1 MYYRNTPLVNTYV
14 IQNGRKP
21 KKIGRPKLPK
31 GRLNSSTLADFA
43 NDLALITSAAKASGE
58 AVPDWMR
65 NALTKAAKR
74 VIS

>member
-1 MYYRNTPLVNTYV
+1 MEE
-14 IQNGRKP
+14 KP

-31 GRLNSSTLADFA
+31 WEAKQLYPLRISA